1 MLGNIK
7 TFFMKEEGMG
17 SLWGWEAATEGWG
30 EGEIGEAVY
39 CSKADLKS

>member
-17 SLWGWEAATEGWG
+17 SLWGWEAAIEGG